1 MVCSYPHPLKAAE
14 SWFQGCIHEM
24 LGENPA
30 ERSDIYGSPNSVVY
44 HIPYENSYLGST
56 PQVQNGMVPCQTSS
70 KSWFTTEFHQQGQS
84 CHKTA
89 SNIRS
94 GYIKPN
100 IQSMY
105 QYPQK

>member
-1 MVCSYPHPLKAAE
+1 
-14 SWFQGCIHEM
+14 M

-30 ERSDIYGSPNSVVY
+30 ERSDTYG
-44 HIPYENSYLGST
+44 YLKIQWFIIFPMKTAIWGVHPGFSDT
-56 PQVQNGMVPCQTSS
+56 PGAKWDDSMPSS

-100 IQSMY
+100 IHSMY